1 MYLKKWWGLGITSAL
16 FLFQAAGC
24 ATVVLGDSEQS
35 HEVGDSKLST
45 FSDGKK

>member
-1 MYLKKWWGLGITSAL
+1 MSEEVVG
-16 FLFQAAGC
+16 AGNHKC
-24 ATVVLGDSEQS
+24 IIFIPGSRVCHIGDSEQS